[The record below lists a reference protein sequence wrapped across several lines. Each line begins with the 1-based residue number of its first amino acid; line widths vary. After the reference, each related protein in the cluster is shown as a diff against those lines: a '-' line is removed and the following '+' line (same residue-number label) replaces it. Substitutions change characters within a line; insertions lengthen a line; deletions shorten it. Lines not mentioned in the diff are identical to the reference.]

1 MNKSKAKKFK
11 KKLLSIESYY
21 LAGIALA
28 VSLLFKGGLFL
39 SPAVAISAYFSWEI
53 FRDDIKEYKVSH
65 FSLTGL
71 LVGGIGMAVAG
82 AHFDVSILRGVI
94 FFFIGWGMF
103 QLFEGDIGGGDV
115 RLLTVVALF
124 LNVVQLLA
132 AISLASAVGMLVA
145 WQFKIKRVPFGS
157 LLIVAFWLSFWIV
170 RF

>member
-115 RLLTVVALF
+115 RLVTVLAVF
-124 LNVVQLLA
+124 LNTVQILS
-132 AISLASAVGMLVA
+132 AISLAAALGMLIGSNL
-145 WQFKIKRVPFGS
+145 KLKRVAFGA
-157 LLIVAFWLSFWIV
+157 LIIASAWLTFGIV